1 MGGPKTHNFD
11 SSMKSDILIHEN
23 NAIKSI
29 ERYLLE
35 GYENRLRCAKSE
47 EIDILPSPITYQL
60 EFWAYVE
67 KAFLRYFSKVDN
79 YYTKL
84 FTPPPRGSKA
94 RNIRLGSDL
103 YWYDPI
109 EELKA
114 SFEEIEAMYLYNNS
128 HHPRCKQL
136 FSKLTDE
143 IMAAIYTVKK
153 DDVPY
158 ILGRVHFNH
167 IDKML
172 NLADKQIVALLPF
185 LLTAYVYNFRQNK
198 FMSVGTVAV
207 ERAFTIDGILE
218 ENITS
223 KNDNDTRAQLKQ
235 LSTRFGFE
243 KSTINFSD
251 VKTEEK
257 EPSASTII
265 DEEDTSASVFWPSKY
280 PSLQNKTMM
289 DLVL

>member
-1 MGGPKTHNFD
+1 MNNSE
-11 SSMKSDILIHEN
+11 SSIQPEILTYEC
-23 NAIKSI
+23 NAIKKI
-29 ERYLLE
+29 EEYLLE
-35 GYENRLRCAKSE
+35 GYENRLRCAKFE
-47 EIDILPSPITYQL
+47 EIDMLPSPITYQL
-60 EFWAYVE
+60 EFWTYVE

-84 FTPPPRGSKA
+84 FTPPPRGSEA
-94 RNIRLGSDL
+94 RNIRLGPDL
-103 YWYDPI
+103 YWHDPI

-114 SFEEIEAMYLYNNS
+114 TFEEIEAIYLYNNS

-136 FSKLTDE
+136 FSQLTDE

-153 DDVPY
+153 DDAPC

-172 NLADKQIVALLPF
+172 NLADKQIIALLPF

-198 FMSVGTVAV
+198 FMSIGTVAV

-223 KNDNDTRAQLKQ
+223 KKDNDTREQLKK
-235 LSTRFGFE
+235 LSTRFGLE
-243 KSTINFSD
+243 KSTIIFSD
-251 VKTEEK
+251 VKVK
-257 EPSASTII
+257 ENQPFISAII
-265 DEEDTSASVFWPSKY
+265 DEKDARASVFRPSKH
-280 PSLQNKTMM
+280 PSLQDKT
-289 DLVL
+289 